1 MIAHMAK
8 PKIVLADDHRIL
20 IDAIKQLIEPEFDC
34 IVGFDDSQQLL
45 AEIGTLKPDVVILDV
60 GMPKLN
66 GFAAG
71 VEIKKLLPRT
81 RLIYLTMY
89 CDRDSAAEAFKLG
102 AHGYVLK
109 SAAGKE
115 LIAAIREVLRGGYY
129 ASPVLTEGMVGSF
142 VQNFRRM
149 ESRTGITPR
158 QMEVL
163 QLLGEGLSMKEVA
176 SSLQISSRTVAF
188 HKYTIMERLELKTNA
203 ELLSY
208 AFSKLPSPHVQ

>member
-1 MIAHMAK
+1 MPK
-8 PKIVLADDHRIL
+8 PTIVLADDHRIL
-20 IDAIKQLIEPEFDC
+20 VDAIKQLIEPEFD
-34 IVGFDDSQQLL
+34 VLAVFDDSQELL
-45 AEIGTLKPDVVILDV
+45 AKVASLQPDVVVLDI

-71 VEIKKLLPRT
+71 AEIKKLLPKT
-81 RLIYLTMY
+81 RLVYLTMY
-89 CDRDSAAEAFKLG
+89 HDRDSAAEAFKLG

-109 SAAGKE
+109 NAAGKE

-129 ASPVLTEGMVGSF
+129 ASPSLTEGMVGSF

-149 ESRTGITPR
+149 DSRSGVTPR

-176 SSLQISSRTVAF
+176 TTLNISSRTVAF

-208 AFSKLPSPHVQ
+208 AFSKLPSTHA

>member
-1 MIAHMAK
+1 MPK

-20 IDAIKQLIEPEFDC
+20 VDAISQLIEPEFDC
-34 IVGFDDSQQLL
+34 VGVFDDSQQLV
-45 AEIGTLKPDVVILDV
+45 AEVGSLKPDVVVLDV

-71 VEIKKLLPRT
+71 AEIKKLLPKT

-89 CDRDSAAEAFKLG
+89 CDRDSAGEAFKLG

-115 LIAAIREVLRGGYY
+115 LITAIREVIRGGYY

-142 VQNFRRM
+142 VQNFRKM
-149 ESRTGITPR
+149 DSRSGVTPR

-176 SSLQISSRTVAF
+176 STLNISSRTVAF
-188 HKYTIMERLELKTNA
+188 HKYTIMDRLELKSNA

-208 AFSKLPSPHVQ
+208 AFSKLPSPNIQ